1 MIEQIFIEQLETE
14 LQVLCSKLEYTTD
27 KEERERLQQAI
38 QARNLRLVRLMP
50 NE

>member
-1 MIEQIFIEQLETE
+1 MIELFLIEQLESE
-14 LQVLCSKLEYTTD
+14 LQVLYSKLEYTKD
-27 KEERERLQQAI
+27 KEERERIQLAI

>member
-1 MIEQIFIEQLETE
+1 MIELFFIEQLESE
-14 LQVLCSKLEYTTD
+14 LQVLYSKLEYTTD
-27 KEERERLQQAI
+27 KEEREQLQMAI

>member
-1 MIEQIFIEQLETE
+1 MLEFFLIEQLESE
-14 LQVLCSKLEYTTD
+14 LQDLYSKLERSTD
-27 KEERERLQQAI
+27 EGERNKLQEAI